1 MSLIVVFP
9 TKIHLKESF
18 KTKLNFEVGLKIT
31 LKSVIILCKWKLY
44 KPWLVKRFWK
54 RKFKSFTLFMHS
66 IIKMFCFWN
75 RFIFTKNK
83 SKLKCHASH
92 QVIYVFGSE
101 YFFVDEEKREWESVC
116 VSICVIK
123 REREREKERKTH
135 TKRRELDISTR
146 IWKNEEI
153 ECKKS

>member
-9 TKIHLKESF
+9 TNIHLKESF
-18 KTKLNFEVGLKIT
+18 KTQLNFEVGLKIT

-123 REREREKERKTH
+123 REREREKDTHKTEGIRH
-135 TKRRELDISTR
+135 FNTNL
-146 IWKNEEI
+146 EEWGNWM
-153 ECKKS
+153 